1 MAAHPERSRLSRSAG
16 RPGRGVLFLGLLCLG
31 LDRCPT
37 DLMVPAALAGE
48 PLEVRLESLQG
59 EGFRLLPGVGP
70 VLAERLEHARVAA
83 GGVLSPQMAAS
94 VRGVGPSLLARW
106 TQMRSR

>member
-1 MAAHPERSRLSRSAG
+1 MAARSDMSRLSRSTG
-16 RPGRGVLFLGLLCLG
+16 SPGRAVLLLGLLCLG
-31 LDRCPT
+31 LDRCPREGN
-37 DLMVPAALAGE
+37 VPAALAGE
-48 PLEVRLESLQG
+48 PLDVCVESLQG
-59 EGFRLLPGVGP
+59 VGFRLLPGVGP

-83 GGVLSPQMAAS
+83 GGALSAQMAAA